1 MGRQGMV
8 NDTKD
13 RFPIGWLGK
22 QDHARNI
29 QKPVGHDYG
38 KEAAEYYEHFHT
50 GNMQSTHKA
59 LERGQIGPGE

>member
-1 MGRQGMV
+1 MRRKRMV

-13 RFPIGWLGK
+13 RFPIAGLGI
-22 QDHARNI
+22 QHHARNI
-29 QKPVGHDYG
+29 QKPVGHDHG

-59 LERGQIGPGE
+59 LERGLMGPPE

>member
-13 RFPIGWLGK
+13 RFPVGWPVI
-22 QDHARNI
+22 QYHARNI
-29 QKPVGHDYG
+29 EKPVGHHHG
-38 KEAAEYYEHFHT
+38 KEAAEDYEQFHT

-59 LERGQIGPGE
+59 LERGQTGPAE